1 MVFTIGHGRSTKRRR
16 NGGRRPNVS
25 LGNNQADSDRENVP
39 DPIEIQIQIP
49 DNFTN
54 STQEESKVCEDE
66 SRVEMIEKETAAD
79 DVFYML
85 LRSTDIADLLT
96 SNLCSKEYVSYGIS
110 TMINEFAV
118 MIGEKFS

>member
-1 MVFTIGHGRSTKRRR
+1 MFLIPSILK
-16 NGGRRPNVS
+16 
-25 LGNNQADSDRENVP
+25 
-39 DPIEIQIQIP
+39 IQIP
-49 DNFTN
+49 DNVTN
-54 STQEESKVCEDE
+54 TTQEESNVCEDE
-66 SRVEMIEKETAAD
+66 SKVEMIEKDTATD

-85 LRSTDIADLLT
+85 LRSTDITDLIT